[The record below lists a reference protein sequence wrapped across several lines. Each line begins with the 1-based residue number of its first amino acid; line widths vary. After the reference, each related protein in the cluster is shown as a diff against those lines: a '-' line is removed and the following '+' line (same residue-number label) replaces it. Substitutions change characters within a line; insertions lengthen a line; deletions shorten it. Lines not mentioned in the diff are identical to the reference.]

1 MINAIEERKRKI
13 EILSAEISEI
23 QEQCSHP
30 GAALEEIHGGSTG
43 NWSRSDDCYWT
54 DYHCRLCDKK
64 WRTIRVIPSCVPPKE
79 A

>member
-1 MINAIEERKRKI
+1 MINAISDRKRKI
-13 EILSAEISEI
+13 EDLQGEIDEI

-30 GAALEEIHGGSTG
+30 RVALDVSHGGSTG

-64 WRTIRVIPSCVPPKE
+64 WRNKKIV
-79 A
+79 